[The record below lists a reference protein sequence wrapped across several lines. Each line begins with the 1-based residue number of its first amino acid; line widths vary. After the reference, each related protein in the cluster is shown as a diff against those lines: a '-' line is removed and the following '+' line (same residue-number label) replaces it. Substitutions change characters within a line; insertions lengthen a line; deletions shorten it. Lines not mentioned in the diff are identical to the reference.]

1 VAFLATSLL
10 IVEALRPISNAINL
24 ILAPLRNRVEM
35 KYRSSRVS
43 W

>member
-1 VAFLATSLL
+1 ML
-10 IVEALRPISNAINL
+10 IVEALRPISFATIL

-35 KYRSSRVS
+35 KYRSSWVS